1 MPDTADAM
9 SARVADPGKLTACL
23 RKWTSG
29 HDAHVRAA
37 VELLIWHG
45 DGGYWL
51 RRPDFIRACV
61 RKNAGEAWITWHD
74 ARAFCDSSPRGSSS
88 ELAILDLAVALGEDR
103 FRLGIMGH
111 AHLRSI
117 ALAMWAACG
126 LGKVTSGE

>member
-1 MPDTADAM
+1 MPDTTETLIA
-9 SARVADPGKLTACL
+9 GL
-23 RKWTSG
+23 RAWTKN
-29 HDAHVRAA
+29 HDSHVRAA

-51 RRPDFIRACV
+51 RRPDFIKACV

-74 ARAFCDSSPRGSSS
+74 ARKFVDSRPRASTS

-117 ALAMWAACG
+117 GNAVYAACG
-126 LGKVTSGE
+126 LAAVVTGD